1 MVYGAPVA
9 HRRGMTTTPP
19 DTSAPQGQP
28 HGPGPDTGP
37 RVGWDDIRDLAR
49 IRRTRD
55 RRIAGVAGGLGHHL
69 DIDPVIVRVAFVVL
83 SFFGGVG
90 LLLYVAGWL
99 LIPEEGNDWAK
110 VALDR
115 RSRAVA
121 LTLVGVLGLVLLVSH
136 GWWGSGFPW
145 GLLVVAALVA
155 LVATQLPERRRR
167 DDQPAQTVVPP
178 QEPRVTDASAASTG
192 SPDTTGTVGTGSSA
206 GTTATTSYAV
216 PPAYVAPPIQ
226 PRPVNPRKRGPI
238 LFWFSLALMTVA
250 LGALGV
256 ADLAGV
262 DVAPSAY
269 PALVLALSGVMLLV
283 GAFFGRAGGLILVGL
298 LATMVTIGSTVADR
312 WDPHKQLER
321 PLSAAEVHSSYHL
334 DMGDLVVDL
343 TRVRNPEALDG
354 RTIDV
359 SGGVGQLDIRVPD
372 GVTVVTHSQISGP
385 GGITAFGQDT
395 GGVNTIV
402 DSTHDAGPGAPT
414 LTIDADLHVG
424 AITFVTGS
432 N

>member
-1 MVYGAPVA
+1 
-9 HRRGMTTTPP
+9 MTTTPP
-19 DTSAPQGQP
+19 DTSQPQGP
-28 HGPGPDTGP
+28 GPNPGPDTGP

-55 RRIAGVAGGLGHHL
+55 RRVAGVAGGIGHHL

-90 LLLYVAGWL
+90 ILLYVAGWL

-115 RSRAVA
+115 RSRTVA
-121 LTLVGVLGLVLLVSH
+121 LSLVGVLGLVLLVSH

-145 GLLVVAALVA
+145 GLLIVAGLVA
-155 LVATQLPERRRR
+155 LVATQLPERRRN
-167 DDQPAQTVVPP
+167 DDQRNQAVVPP
-178 QEPRVTDASAASTG
+178 QEPGAPDGTDTG
-192 SPDTTGTVGTGSSA
+192 A
-206 GTTATTSYAV
+206 TTAYAAR
-216 PPAYVAPPIQ
+216 PAYVVPPVQ

-238 LFWFSLALMTVA
+238 LFWFTLALMAVA
-250 LGALGV
+250 LGTLAVL
-256 ADLAGV
+256 DLAGV

-298 LATMVTIGSTVADR
+298 LATFATIGSTVADQ
-312 WDPHKQLER
+312 WDPHKQIER
-321 PLSAAEVHSSYHL
+321 PTAAADVHSSYHL

-354 RTIDV
+354 RTNDI

-395 GGVNTIV
+395 GGINTEV
-402 DSTHDAGPGAPT
+402 FSTHEAGADAPT

>member
-1 MVYGAPVA
+1 MSATPGPPLTHDPWWRAESGGSPMVYDVPVA
-9 HRRGMTTTPP
+9 HRWDMTATPP
-19 DTSAPQGQP
+19 DTSEPQGP
-28 HGPGPDTGP
+28 GPTHGPDTGP
-37 RVGWDDIRDLAR
+37 RVGWEEIRDLGR

-55 RRIAGVAGGLGHHL
+55 KRVAGVAGGLGAHL

-90 LLLYVAGWL
+90 LLLYIAGWL

-110 VALDR
+110 LALDR
-115 RSRAVA
+115 RSRTVA
-121 LTLVGVLGLVLLVSH
+121 LALVGLLGIVLLVRHS
-136 GWWGSGFPW
+136 WWGSGFPW
-145 GLLVVAALVA
+145 GILVVATVVA
-155 LVATQLPERRRR
+155 LVATQLPARRSARRR
-167 DDQPAQTVVPP
+167 D
-178 QEPRVTDASAASTG
+178 AAA
-192 SPDTTGTVGTGSSA
+192 VA
-206 GTTATTSYAV
+206 GTDVSGVSATTEYAA
-216 PPAYVAPPIQ
+216 PGAYAPPVQ

-238 LFWFSLALMTVA
+238 LFWFALALMAVA

-256 ADLAGV
+256 ADLAGA

-269 PALVLALSGVMLLV
+269 PALVLALSGLVLLV
-283 GAFFGRAGGLILVGL
+283 GAFFGRAGGMVLVGL
-298 LATMVTIGSTVADR
+298 LATVATIGSTVADR
-312 WDPHKQLER
+312 WDPHKQIER
-321 PLSAAEVHSSYHL
+321 PVVAAQVPGTYHL

-343 TRVRNPEALDG
+343 TRVRNPQALDG